1 MRTIIVNLCID
12 ELINI
17 LAGDQHEQFADIHDN
32 ERLHAP
38 RYTGPNRQRQ
48 PRTNRTEIVAELEA
62 NPGFRLI
69 FDIIVSYF
77 TSPGT
82 SYKIANRIY
91 NLGPNE
97 KITLNALVNSA
108 ASNNRLNKSSQLQMI
123 EELSATGMFIIS
135 HPRQNATH
143 IVKNF
148 NFHS

>member
-62 NPGFRLI
+62 NPSRRLI
-69 FDIIVSYF
+69 FDIILRYLRGCIDF
-77 TSPGT
+77 GLLSP
-82 SYKIANRIY
+82 SMEY
-91 NLGPNE
+91 PNE
-97 KITLNALVNSA
+97 
-108 ASNNRLNKSSQLQMI
+108 SSSMVHCYILYYRYC
-123 EELSATGMFIIS
+123 F
-135 HPRQNATH
+135 PRMEQ
-143 IVKNF
+143 F
-148 NFHS
+148 NH